1 MSTAAAI
8 AGDNGSTTPDAVIAN
23 SAVNTDTNNTVGVNV
38 NTGASTINNQDQI
51 TNVKWL
57 GDVDELTLGYIQNK
71 GWTEP
76 KQILDG
82 YRNLEKLF
90 GADKA
95 GNTVILPKAEATP
108 EELSAFYSKL
118 GRPVDADGYGIK
130 APEGMPTDPAF
141 TKAAADKFYELGL
154 SQKQGQELTNW
165 WNNTMSQQM
174 TTQQNNSL
182 ETFQKDEASLKTE
195 WGNAYDQNFV
205 VAKNVA
211 TQLGLDAPTID
222 KLQGAL
228 GHAGVMKLL
237 ANIGSKSGEDKF
249 VTGQNS
255 SSFSSVM
262 TPAQAKADIQAKM
275 ADKTFASNYLNK
287 NADALA
293 EMARLH
299 AFAYPEER

>member
-1 MSTAAAI
+1 MSTAAALTS
-8 AGDNGSTTPDAVIAN
+8 DNGSTTSDAVIAN
-23 SAVNTDTNNTVGVNV
+23 SAVSTDT
-38 NTGASTINNQDQI
+38 GAISSDNQTQT

-57 GDVDELTLGYIQNK
+57 GDVDELTLGYVQNK

-76 KQILDG
+76 KQVLDG

-95 GNTVILPKAEATP
+95 GNTVILPKSEATAD
-108 EELSAFYSKL
+108 ELNAFYSKL
-118 GRPVDADGYGIK
+118 GRPADAKGYGIK
-130 APEGMPTDPAF
+130 APEGMPNDPAF
-141 TKAAADKFYELGL
+141 TKAASDKFYELGL

-165 WNNTMSQQM
+165 WNGTMSQQM
-174 TTQQNNSL
+174 TAQQNNSL

-205 VAKNVA
+205 IAKNVVG
-211 TQLGLDAPTID
+211 QLGIDAPTID
-222 KLQGAL
+222 KLQSAL
-228 GHAGVMKLL
+228 GHAGVMKLF

-249 VTGQNS
+249 VTGQNNNAFGNS
-255 SSFSSVM
+255 L

-275 ADKTFASNYLNK
+275 QDKTFASSYLNK
-287 NADALA
+287 NSDALA

-299 AFAYPEER
+299 KFAYPEE